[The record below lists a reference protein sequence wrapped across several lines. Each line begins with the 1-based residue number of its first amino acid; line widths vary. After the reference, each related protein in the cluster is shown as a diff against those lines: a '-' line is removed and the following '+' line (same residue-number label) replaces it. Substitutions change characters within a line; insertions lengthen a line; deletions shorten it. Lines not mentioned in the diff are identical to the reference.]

1 EYVKGISATG
11 MQSNYGF
18 DGQIHACWMHK
29 MTQKDIQTIRSA
41 GFLVSVIHGRHDV
54 IAQICYARRLAEKLY
69 PVARMIDLPGGH
81 LVSHERTEEVN
92 QALIDLIKASE
103 KKISPQDWTNLP
115 QTSSGVLAKGM
126 SFVRTS
132 SGPRSYVSGPLE
144 KLHLYLLYL
153 CGLFLLAFEYARRLL
168 QSLKPVRVRA
178 SPTSASMQ

>member
-1 EYVKGISATG
+1 MY
-11 MQSNYGF
+11 
-18 DGQIHACWMHK
+18 
-29 MTQKDIQTIRSA
+29 
-41 GFLVSVIHGRHDV
+41 RHDV